1 MYPNA
6 LHRGRSD
13 GGGCRAG
20 RYGVDDDDCV
30 RWGCGPRAGQGLL
43 LAAKS
48 NAGLSG
54 RTVTTIEDVKKF
66 VHPVLR
72 HRMGLNFA
80 AVSEGQ
86 KTDDI
91 VDMLLEAV
99 PDVASAPVAVEA

>member
-1 MYPNA
+1 M
-6 LHRGRSD
+6 LFRSSPEAPD
-13 GGGCRAG
+13 F
-20 RYGVDDDDCV
+20 VNQWV

-48 NAGLSG
+48 NAGLAG
-54 RTVTTIEDVKKF
+54 RSEATIEDVQKF

-86 KTDDI
+86 GTDDI

-99 PDVASAPVAVEA
+99 PVVASAAV